1 MYINFRKNVQNA
13 LELTADG
20 SVKKTP
26 QIAVKTADND
36 TLTFPDDFGDLHYE
50 FSDEEIVIWS
60 RQSDR
65 KIIKLLRQ
73 KGLALDRLA
82 ELLGN
87 NISRAAKV
95 YREFCKQSHR
105 KGAGFADG
113 RTKGTKLHLTGQL
126 RRNLPNVASSSGG
139 GAGGR
144 AAGVHQKLRTS
155 MSRPSTTPSTP
166 AQSAQ
171 STPRTAA
178 AAVAAMRSTLPKS
191 TGGSGNLHQ
200 STATA
205 AAAAAAGAHRAKGRK
220 ESQQRSGWTSTAQ
233 HSGGGGGGSKV
244 TVAGES
250 AKPVDNGAA
259 PAPAAAA
266 DEAAAAPP
274 RKKISFPQPVPV
286 AASVFLAGGD
296 ATSPSMKIAVDMEN
310 NTVLQGGQVKFNMD
324 RILPVDA
331 SLQDLYQDS
340 LSPLVH
346 VGRSSVVVV
355 GIE

>member
-1 MYINFRKNVQNA
+1 MGAGIKQCSQARVGVCGVMEAKEGKQAAKETKEGKKRSQGDAVHA
-13 LELTADG
+13 GTKTSPAATADG
-20 SVKKTP
+20 
-26 QIAVKTADND
+26 
-36 TLTFPDDFGDLHYE
+36 
-50 FSDEEIVIWS
+50 
-60 RQSDR
+60 
-65 KIIKLLRQ
+65 
-73 KGLALDRLA
+73 
-82 ELLGN
+82 
-87 NISRAAKV
+87 
-95 YREFCKQSHR
+95 
-105 KGAGFADG
+105 
-113 RTKGTKLHLTGQL
+113 
-126 RRNLPNVASSSGG
+126 GG
-139 GAGGR
+139 G
-144 AAGVHQKLRTS
+144 
-155 MSRPSTTPSTP
+155 
-166 AQSAQ
+166 
-171 STPRTAA
+171 
-178 AAVAAMRSTLPKS
+178 
-191 TGGSGNLHQ
+191 
-200 STATA
+200 
-205 AAAAAAGAHRAKGRK
+205 
-220 ESQQRSGWTSTAQ
+220 
-233 HSGGGGGGSKV
+233 SGGGGGGSKV